1 MRPVRT
7 LPKTVVKRKIKDD
20 GSDSKVVN
28 EVIKKPK
35 SKAKAEPIPK
45 KTEKKPKVSKKNMKN
60 ENKRSE
66 ILPIPEANA
75 SNKTPS
81 DTTVGN
87 KFIIVE
93 KLSNE
98 TASEQT
104 VVKEAASEGTP
115 LEANSLSMEQLFQ
128 INRAGNAY
136 LLIFRDLKKR

>member
-1 MRPVRT
+1 
-7 LPKTVVKRKIKDD
+7 
-20 GSDSKVVN
+20 
-28 EVIKKPK
+28 
-35 SKAKAEPIPK
+35 
-45 KTEKKPKVSKKNMKN
+45 MKN

-66 ILPIPEANA
+66 ILPIPEANV

-98 TASEQT
+98 TSSEQT

-115 LEANSLSMEQLFQ
+115 LEANSLSMEQFSKLTEREMH
-128 INRAGNAY
+128 ISLYSEIKKKGKKVKTLYNNHY
-136 LLIFRDLKKR
+136 LLGCNVL